1 MLSPIWGLAFVLE
14 ACYVAAV
21 VRQHGGG
28 RGGRFRGLGFEGR
41 ELDAG
46 QLARIREIA
55 RAHRCGTRGDVAAA
69 VCRELGWRRP
79 NGALRVRA
87 CRDVL
92 LRLAQ
97 GGEIALPPLRL
108 RVVRCAEPPPTSN
121 EAAADVAADAPEAQD
136 IALRQIVVR
145 PIERAELP
153 QWREAMAR
161 HHYLGDGEIVGESL
175 RHVAESEGRW
185 LALLA
190 WGAAALKSRHR
201 EAWVGWDERTKHQRL
216 HLVANNVRFLV
227 LPSARIPHLASA
239 VLARSVR
246 RLSED
251 YETRY
256 GHPILVAE
264 TFVDVQRFRGTCY
277 RAANWICLGETRGM
291 GRKGKGYE
299 PHGHKKALLVY
310 PLHPR
315 AQDILAAPFPSP
327 EILRRSS
334 MAAMPAGLVDVNKLP
349 LDGEGGLVEVL
360 RQMLDPRKRRGI
372 RHSIENVLALAV
384 MACVSG
390 ARSYEAIAEWARE
403 LPQTVLR
410 RMKFWCWRAPSE
422 PTFRRVLQLVNAD
435 EVDRRVSEWL
445 AGLCESGAI
454 SLDGKTLRGSAD
466 GERPAIHLLAAI
478 THGQGVVVAQS
489 QVGEASN
496 EIPCAKPLLAN
507 LDLRGVTVT
516 ADAMHTQ
523 TDLAHFLVEE
533 KKADYVFV
541 AKDNQPSLREDIK
554 ALDWGSFPPSSG
566 NARQGARPD
575 RGAHDPAES

>member
-1 MLSPIWGLAFVLE
+1 M
-14 ACYVAAV
+14 
-21 VRQHGGG
+21 
-28 RGGRFRGLGFEGR
+28 
-41 ELDAG
+41 
-46 QLARIREIA
+46 
-55 RAHRCGTRGDVAAA
+55 
-69 VCRELGWRRP
+69 
-79 NGALRVRA
+79 
-87 CRDVL
+87 L
-92 LRLAQ
+92 LRLEQ
-97 GGEIALPPLRL
+97 GGEITLPPLRL
-108 RVVRCAEPPPTSN
+108 RVVRRAGTPPAAHAAVPAVAAEEVSVQ
-121 EAAADVAADAPEAQD
+121 DVA
-136 IALRQIVVR
+136 LRGIVVR
-145 PIERAELP
+145 PITPAELTR
-153 QWREAMAR
+153 WREAMAR
-161 HHYLGDGEIVGESL
+161 HHYLGDGEIVGETV

-201 EAWVGWDERTKHQRL
+201 EAWIGWDERTKHQRL

-227 LPSARIPHLASA
+227 LPAARIPHLASA

-246 RLSED
+246 RLSGD
-251 YETRY
+251 YEARY

-277 RAANWICLGETRGM
+277 LAANWLRLGETRGM

-299 PHGHKKALLVY
+299 SHGRKKALLVY

-315 AQDILAAPFPSP
+315 ARAILAAPFPSP

-334 MAAMPAGLVDVNKLP
+334 MAAMPAVCDVNKLP

-360 RQMLDPRKRRGI
+360 RKITDPRKRRGI
-372 RHSIENVLALAV
+372 RHSIDNVLALAV
-384 MACVSG
+384 MACMSG
-390 ARSYEAIAEWARE
+390 ARSYEAIAEWAGE
-403 LPQTVLR
+403 LPKDVLR
-410 RMKFWCWRAPSE
+410 RLKFWCWRPPSE
-422 PTFRRVLQLVNAD
+422 PTFRRVLQLVDAD

-445 AGLCESGAI
+445 VKLCERGAI

-466 GERPAIHLLAAI
+466 GERPAMHLLAAI
-478 THGQGVVVAQS
+478 THGQGVVVAQA
-489 QVGEASN
+489 QVGEKSN
-496 EIPCAKPLLAN
+496 EIPCAKPLLAA

-523 TDLAHFLVEE
+523 AELAHFLVEE

-575 RGAHDPAES
+575 RGAHDPSES